1 MRGSVRAPRFFSVPS
16 RPVAAISRDL
26 SPLLQAHRSSRH
38 QGETDPIHDER
49 AIPMG
54 CLWVVRAVAEY

>member
-1 MRGSVRAPRFFSVPS
+1 MRGSVRAPRFFSVPLKGHHGH
-16 RPVAAISRDL
+16 SRDL
-26 SPLLQAHRSSRH
+26 SPRLQAHRSSRH